1 MRYEVQ
7 TLTFADGWVNTWTSD
22 GNPEYFNTY
31 EEAEC
36 ALHEFL
42 VDIQEAVA
50 EGYITEEYDGEDY
63 RIAEVNMGWEEQF
76 DKFFIRKLG
85 A

>member
-7 TLTFADGWVNTWTSD
+7 TLTICDGWINTWTSD
-22 GNPEYFNTY
+22 GDPEYFDTY

-42 VDIQEAVA
+42 ADIKEARE
-50 EGYITEEYDGEDY
+50 EGFFADDYEGEDY
-63 RIAEVNMGWEEQF
+63 RIAKVEMGWEEQF
-76 DKFFIRKLG
+76 DRFFIRKLG
-85 A
+85 E

>member
-7 TLTFADGWVNTWTSD
+7 TLTICDGWINTWTSD
-22 GNPEYFNTY
+22 GDPEYFSTY

-36 ALHEFL
+36 ALHEFIADM
-42 VDIQEAVA
+42 VRAKADGEIEDEYEA
-50 EGYITEEYDGEDY
+50 EDY
-63 RIAEVNMGWEEQF
+63 RIAKLDMGWEEQF

>member
-7 TLTFADGWVNTWTSD
+7 TLTVCDGWINTWSCD
-22 GNPEYFNTY
+22 GDPEYFSTY

-36 ALHEFL
+36 ALHEFIADM
-42 VDIQEAVA
+42 VRAKADGEIEDEYEA
-50 EGYITEEYDGEDY
+50 EDY
-63 RIAEVNMGWEEQF
+63 RIAKVEMGWEDQF

-85 A
+85 N

>member
-7 TLTFADGWVNTWTSD
+7 TLTFADGWTNTWSCD
-22 GNPEYFNTY
+22 GDPQYFDTY

-42 VDIQEAVA
+42 ADIKEAVA
-50 EGYITEEYDGEDY
+50 DGYMTEEYEGEDY
-63 RIAEVNMGWEEQF
+63 RIAEVNMGWQEQF